1 MIKAIVFDFGGV
13 LFDWNPLY
21 LYRKYFDDEQS
32 VERFLSTIGFA
43 EWNAQQDRGRPFAQA
58 VAELSAQFPEYAD
71 LIRAYDERWIE
82 SLGGVIQPT
91 VEILRSLREAGFP
104 LYALSNWSAEK
115 FQLVRARYEFLSWF
129 QDIVISG
136 AVKIAKPD
144 PRIFELLLERI
155 NQPAEDCLLID
166 DSPDNIQVARGLGFA
181 TICLESPEQLR
192 TKLVHM
198 GLLKSMPRSF
208 L

>member
-13 LFDWNPLY
+13 LFDWNPHY
-21 LYRKYFDDEQS
+21 LYRKYFNDAEA

-58 VAELSAQFPEYAD
+58 VAELSAQFPEHAD

-91 VEILRSLREAGFP
+91 VDILRSLKEAGYP

-115 FQLVRARYEFLSWF
+115 YQLVRARYEFLSWF

-144 PRIFELLLERI
+144 PRIFELLLGKI
-155 NQPAEDCLLID
+155 KQPAENCLLID
-166 DSPDNIQVARGLGFA
+166 DSVDNIKVARGLGFA
-181 TICLESPEQLR
+181 TIRLESPEQLR
-192 TKLVHM
+192 MELVQI
-198 GLLKSMPRSF
+198 GLL

>member
-13 LFDWNPLY
+13 LFDWNPHY
-21 LYRKYFDDEQS
+21 LYRKYFNDAEA

-58 VAELSAQFPEYAD
+58 VAELSAQFPEHAD

-82 SLGGVIQPT
+82 SLGGAIQPT
-91 VEILRSLREAGFP
+91 VDILRSLKEAGYP

-115 FQLVRARYEFLSWF
+115 YQLVRARYEFLSWF

-144 PRIFELLLERI
+144 PRIFELLLGKI
-155 NQPAEDCLLID
+155 KQPAENCLLID
-166 DSPDNIQVARGLGFA
+166 DSVDNIKVARGLGFA
-181 TICLESPEQLR
+181 TIRLESPEQLR
-192 TKLVHM
+192 MELVQI
-198 GLLKSMPRSF
+198 GLL

>member
-13 LFDWNPLY
+13 LFDWNPHY
-21 LYRKYFDDEQS
+21 LYRKYFNDAEA

-58 VAELSAQFPEYAD
+58 VAELSAQFPEHAD

-91 VEILRSLREAGFP
+91 VDILRSLKEAGYP

-115 FQLVRARYEFLSWF
+115 YQLVRARYEFLSWF

-144 PRIFELLLERI
+144 PRIFELLLGKI
-155 NQPAEDCLLID
+155 KQPAENCLLID
-166 DSPDNIQVARGLGFA
+166 DSVDNIEVARGLGFA
-181 TICLESPEQLR
+181 TIRLESPEQLR
-192 TKLVHM
+192 MELVQL
-198 GLLKSMPRSF
+198 GLL

>member
-1 MIKAIVFDFGGV
+1 MLKAIVFDFGGV
-13 LFDWNPLY
+13 LFDWNPHY
-21 LYRKYFDDEQS
+21 LYRKYFNDAEA

-58 VAELSAQFPEYAD
+58 VAELSAQFPEHAD

-82 SLGGVIQPT
+82 SLGGAIQPT
-91 VEILRSLREAGFP
+91 VDILRSLKEAGYP

-115 FQLVRARYEFLSWF
+115 YQLVRARYEFLSWF

-144 PRIFELLLERI
+144 PRIFELLLGKI
-155 NQPAEDCLLID
+155 KQPAENCLLID
-166 DSPDNIQVARGLGFA
+166 DSVDNIKVARGLGFA
-181 TICLESPEQLR
+181 TIRLESPEQLR
-192 TKLVHM
+192 MELVQI
-198 GLLKSMPRSF
+198 GLL

>member
-13 LFDWNPLY
+13 LFDWNPHY
-21 LYRKYFDDEQS
+21 LYRKYFNDAEA

-58 VAELSAQFPEYAD
+58 VAELSAQFPEHAD

-91 VEILRSLREAGFP
+91 VDILRSLKEAGYP

-115 FQLVRARYEFLSWF
+115 YQLVRARYEFLSWF

-144 PRIFELLLERI
+144 PRIFELLLGKI
-155 NQPAEDCLLID
+155 KQPAENCLLID
-166 DSPDNIQVARGLGFA
+166 DSVDNIKVARGLGFA
-181 TICLESPEQLR
+181 TIRLESPEQLR
-192 TKLVHM
+192 MELVQL
-198 GLLKSMPRSF
+198 GLL